1 MAPPDEK
8 TIENLLKKL
17 AMGEELTEK
26 QRKDM
31 KDYKFWKTQPV
42 SKFDEKI
49 DKEGPIDSLKT
60 PADIP
65 DEPSAM
71 LKDFEWVTI
80 DLEKEDEMNQ
90 VHQLLH
96 DHYVEDQDASF
107 RFAYTANF
115 FKWAL
120 QPPGWKK
127 EYYVGVRVKATGKLV
142 AFISGIPSLLRVRE
156 NKVPSVEINFLCIH
170 KKLRSKRLAPV
181 LIREITRRVNKNDVW
196 QALFTSGAVLPTPV
210 STCRYTHR
218 PLNWEKLYE
227 VGFSSLPAGVS
238 KSQMLAKYVLPSATK
253 TPGLRKMVPEDAD
266 QVLDLYEKFQK
277 RYDLVLEFTK
287 EEIIHWLYWSDE
299 QNSLEDQDKVIVTYV
314 VEEDGKITDFFSF
327 YILPFTTLTN
337 SETDQLNVA
346 YLFYYAS
353 KVGLGDSDD
362 TKLAKRLNSLI
373 GDALIVAKNM
383 KMDVFNA
390 LTSQDNVLFLKDL
403 KFGNGDAF
411 LNFYLFNYKA
421 FPINGGMDNE
431 TKELDLVNKSGV
443 GVVML

>member
-8 TIENLLKKL
+8 TIEYLLKKL

-49 DKEGPIDSLKT
+49 DKEGPIDSVKT

-65 DEPSAM
+65 DTPSP
-71 LKDFEWVTI
+71 LLNDFEWVTI
-80 DLEKEDEMNQ
+80 DLNKEDEMKQ
-90 VHQLLH
+90 VESLLYE
-96 DHYVEDQDASF
+96 HYVEDQDATF
-107 RFAYTANF
+107 RFAYSARF
-115 FKWAL
+115 FEWAL
-120 QPPGWKK
+120 KPPGWKR
-127 EYYVGVRVKATGKLV
+127 EYHVGVRVRSTGKLV

-181 LIREITRRVNKNDVW
+181 LIKEITRRVNKNDIW
-196 QALFTSGAVLPTPV
+196 QALYTSGAVLPTPV

-227 VGFSSLPAGVS
+227 VGFSSLPAGVT
-238 KSQMLAKYVLPSATK
+238 KSQMIAKYALPSSTK
-253 TPGLRKMVPEDAD
+253 TPGLRKMVPEDVA
-266 QVLDLYEKFQK
+266 QVLELYNKFQAK
-277 RYDLVLEFTK
+277 YDLVQEFT
-287 EEIIHWLYWSDE
+287 EDELVHWLCGPVTQRD
-299 QNSLEDQDKVIVTYV
+299 LEDKDKVIISYV
-314 VEEDGKITDFFSF
+314 VEQDGKITDFFSF
-327 YILPFTTLTN
+327 YLLPFTVLNN
-337 SETDQLNVA
+337 STYDRLNVA
-346 YLFYYAS
+346 YLFYYATEA
-353 KVGLGDSDD
+353 GLEDKDD
-362 TKLAKRLNSLI
+362 AVLAKRLSSLI
-373 GDALIVAKNM
+373 GDALVVTKNL
-383 KMDVFNA
+383 KTDVFNA
-390 LTSQDNVLFLKDL
+390 LTSQDNTLFLKEL

-421 FPINGGMDNE
+421 FPIKGGIDPE
-431 TKELDLVNKSGV
+431 TKELDPVNKSGV